1 MRDIFTLFL
10 FTLIFYYIIEYLCNC
25 LTTEINNSKVKK
37 LIEGLDSME
46 DIITKEKKLQEEISS
61 DSTTKIAIVIGGFV
75 SIVAL
80 SILGIVLYN
89 KYAGTGTD
97 AGTGADAGTGTGAD
111 AGTGKAQQTP
121 SVRKDLNPIV
131 IGTENVITSR

>member
-46 DIITKEKKLQEEISS
+46 DINSKEQKLQEEISS
-61 DSTTKIAIVIGGFV
+61 DSTTKIAIVISGFV

-89 KYAGTGTD
+89 KYAGTGT
-97 AGTGADAGTGTGAD
+97 GTGTDTGTGTGT
-111 AGTGKAQQTP
+111 GTGKPQP
-121 SVRKDLNPIV
+121 VEDLNSIV
-131 IGTENVITSR
+131 NGAENVITSK